1 MSFLKWLKWLVRS
14 AVALALVAAAAAL
27 WLLGTESGLR
37 WALAFAPPELE
48 IEGARGALART
59 LSFERVAYQGNE
71 ARSVTLEVNL
81 LALLADT
88 ISVEFVRAESIKLQ
102 RRESAKTTSES
113 AKTTSTLLPFRIRV
127 ADAEVKSLVFEGYE
141 VHDLRGDYSGS
152 ASGHEAQA
160 SFSAA
165 GARARIKASLGKQ
178 VSLNAELRGL
188 NLAVIDP
195 ELPQTALQLEVEG
208 TGSASAFTGKLAL
221 VNPNPGPIDRGR
233 LPFARAHAG
242 FSTDFKTV
250 SFEGMSATLHPAGT
264 IEGEGSASLE
274 RQAFEIRVAGVD
286 LRGIYSSLRET
297 RLSGALALEL
307 AGTRQ
312 RVKGTLAQEDLSL
325 TADAERSGDEVRVHA
340 LRARAGESQATGTG
354 RIHLGKAVRFA
365 ADLKLARFDPARFGD
380 YPAGSINGSFRING
394 DLAGAGSAQWEI
406 AESRILGQPLASRG
420 SARLAGER
428 VTGAD
433 ASLSLGANRVTA
445 KGSFGGPGDRVAWTL
460 HVPDL
465 ARLDARFGGEI
476 RARGTASGSWT
487 QPSVVMEAAASG
499 LRLTDALRFERA
511 TVKGSGTLEKH
522 EAALAAAGSDLDFK
536 VSLRG
541 GWHDG
546 AWRGEIVSLT
556 NSGAYPLEL
565 KTPAALEAGAQRVA
579 LGRFEAELAG
589 GRATVES
596 LRWQEGRLTSSGSLA
611 ALPAQWV
618 LKALGIDQSAGDLLL
633 DGDWALA
640 STPKLNG
647 RLALRRA
654 SGDLALGGTPLELS
668 RITLQAVFTED
679 AVAATGE
686 IATRLAKARFE
697 GKAAGL
703 APESALA
710 FAAEIELAELRQLT
724 EALWTQGRI
733 AGSVAA
739 TLRVAGTRSKPE
751 LSGTLRADAL
761 AVDLPPWGVALRDGR
776 VRAELEANRLRVT
789 EARIAGG
796 DGSLTASGTVPLTLA
811 DGAATLAW
819 EAANFRL
826 LGRPDMRLVVSGKG
840 STSFDGRK
848 LGLIGELRAD
858 SGHFELAGEA
868 LQQLDD
874 SVEVEGVER
883 AAAGKRGPLPIDLDL
898 KLDLGTRL
906 TLRGYGYN
914 GGVGGQLHVTTSA
927 GGELL
932 ARGRLQ
938 AVKATFRAY
947 GQELQVD
954 PGSVIF
960 DGPLDAPGLDISAWR
975 RHQQV
980 EAGIKLTGTLQTP
993 HVELISNPP
1002 VSEGDKLS
1010 WLVLGRGPTQAGGA
1024 DLAVLQAAGGAL
1036 FDRGGNEASLQR
1048 GFAARFG
1055 LDEIGLRSSSEL
1067 EGNVVALG
1075 KRYDKLYVS
1084 FERAISTTT
1093 EYLVKLDYSLTQRV
1107 SLRGQ
1112 TGTTSGVGVFYRFS
1126 WD

>member
-1 MSFLKWLKWLVRS
+1 MRMKWLKWLKWLVRS
-14 AVALALVAAAAAL
+14 AVALALVAAAGAL

-37 WALAFAPPELE
+37 WALGFAPPQLE
-48 IEGARGALART
+48 IEGARGALVRT
-59 LSFERVAYQGNE
+59 LSFERVAYQGSE
-71 ARSVTLEVNL
+71 ARKVVLDVNL
-81 LALLADT
+81 LALAAGT

-102 RRESAKTTSES
+102 RPGESAGKTPTM
-113 AKTTSTLLPFRIRV
+113 LPLRIRV

-160 SFSAA
+160 WFSVA
-165 GARARIKASLGKQ
+165 GARARIKGVVTAEFAVKQ
-178 VSLNAELRGL
+178 LEAELLAL

-195 ELPQTALQLEVEG
+195 ELPQTALQLKVEG
-208 TGSASAFTGKLAL
+208 TGSASALTGRLAL

-233 LPFARAHAG
+233 LPFARAEAS
-242 FSTDFKTV
+242 FSTDFQTA
-250 SFEGMSATLHPAGT
+250 SFERMSATLHPAGT
-264 IEGEGSASLE
+264 IQGKGSASLE
-274 RQAFEIRVAGVD
+274 RQAFEIRVAGLD
-286 LRGIYSSLRET
+286 LRGIYSRLRET
-297 RLSGALALEL
+297 RLSGALELEL
-307 AGTRQ
+307 AGARQ

-340 LRARAGESQATGTG
+340 LRARAGESQASGTG
-354 RIHLGKAVRFA
+354 RIRLGKAVRFA

-380 YPAGSINGSFRING
+380 YPAGSINGSLRING
-394 DLAGAGSAQWEI
+394 DLTGAGSAQWEI
-406 AESRILGQPLASRG
+406 ADSRILGQRLASRG
-420 SARLAGER
+420 SARLVGER

-433 ASLSLGANRVTA
+433 ASVSLGANRATA
-445 KGSFGGPGDRVAWTL
+445 KGSFGGPGERLAWTL
-460 HVPDL
+460 QLPDL
-465 ARLDARFGGEI
+465 ATLDARFSGEI
-476 RARGTASGSWT
+476 RAHGTASGSWKE
-487 QPSVVMEAAASG
+487 PRVVVDAQASR
-499 LRLTDALRFERA
+499 LRLTDALVFERA
-511 TVKGSGTLEKH
+511 TVKGSGTLEQH
-522 EAALAAAGSDLDFK
+522 EAALAAAGKDLDFRA
-536 VSLRG
+536 SLRG
-541 GWHDG
+541 GWRNG
-546 AWRGEIVSLT
+546 SWRGEIVSLT
-556 NSGAYPLEL
+556 NTGAYPLEL
-565 KTPAALEAGAQRVA
+565 KAPAALEAGARGAA

-596 LRWQEGRLTSSGSLA
+596 LRWQDDRLTSSGSVA

-618 LKALGIDQSAGDLLL
+618 LTALRIDQLAGDLLL

-668 RITLQAVFTED
+668 QITLEARFTED

-686 IATRLAKARFE
+686 IVTRLAKARLE
-697 GKAAGL
+697 GKAGGL
-703 APESALA
+703 AAESALA
-710 FAAEIELAELRQLT
+710 FTAEIEVAELRQLT
-724 EALWTQGRI
+724 EALWTQARISGR
-733 AGSVAA
+733 VAA
-739 TLRVAGTRSKPE
+739 TLRGAGTLAKPE

-761 AVDLPPWGVALRDGR
+761 ELDMPPWGVALRDGR

-796 DGSLTASGTVPLTLA
+796 DGSFTASGTVPLTLA
-811 DGAATLAW
+811 DAAATLAW
-819 EAANFRL
+819 EASNFRL

-840 STSFDGRK
+840 TTSFDGKK
-848 LGLIGELRAD
+848 LGLVGELRAD
-858 SGHFELAGEA
+858 GGHFELAGES
-868 LQQLDD
+868 LQQLDET
-874 SVEVEGVER
+874 VEVEGAPR

-898 KLDLGTRL
+898 RLDLGSRL

-932 ARGRLQ
+932 ARGRVQ

-947 GQELQVD
+947 GQELEVD
-954 PGSVIF
+954 PGTVIF

-993 HVELISNPP
+993 RVELISNPP
-1002 VSEGDKLS
+1002 ASEGDKLS

-1036 FDRGGNEASLQR
+1036 FDRGGSDASLQR
-1048 GFAARFG
+1048 SFAGRLG
-1055 LDEIGLRSSSEL
+1055 VDELGVRSSSEL
-1067 EGNVVALG
+1067 ESNVVALG
-1075 KRYDKLYVS
+1075 KRYDRLYVS

>member
-1 MSFLKWLKWLVRS
+1 MRHAMRWLKWLLRG
-14 AVALALVAAAAAL
+14 AVALALAAASAAV

-37 WALAFAPPELE
+37 WALGFVPPALE

-59 LSFERVAYQGNE
+59 LSFERVAYQGSE
-71 ARSVTLEVNL
+71 ARKVVLDVNL
-81 LALLADT
+81 LALAAGT
-88 ISVEFVRAESIKLQ
+88 ISVEFVSAESVELQ
-102 RRESAKTTSES
+102 RPGESAGK
-113 AKTTSTLLPFRIRV
+113 TSTPFPFRIRV

-141 VHDLRGDYSGS
+141 VHDLRGEYSGS

-165 GARARIKASLGKQ
+165 GARARIKASLGKEIS
-178 VSLNAELRGL
+178 VNADLQGL
-188 NLAVIDP
+188 NLAVVDP
-195 ELPQTALQLEVEG
+195 ELPHTALQLKVEG
-208 TGSASAFTGKLAL
+208 TGSASAFSGKLAL
-221 VNPNPGPIDRGR
+221 VNPDPGPVDRGR
-233 LPFARAHAG
+233 LPFARADAA
-242 FSTDFKTV
+242 FSTDFRTV
-250 SFEGMSATLHPAGT
+250 SFERMSATLHPAGSV
-264 IEGEGSASLE
+264 EGKGSASLE
-274 RQAFEIRVAGVD
+274 RQAFEIRVAGLD

-297 RLSGALALEL
+297 RLAGALELEL
-307 AGTRQ
+307 AGARQ
-312 RVKGTLAQEDLSL
+312 RVKGTLAQDDLSL
-325 TADAERSGDEVRVHA
+325 AADAERSGDEVRVHA
-340 LRARAGESQATGTG
+340 LRARAGESEATGTG
-354 RIHLGKAVRFA
+354 RIRLGTAVRFA
-365 ADLKLARFDPARFGD
+365 ADLRLARFDPARFGD
-380 YPAGSINGSFRING
+380 YPAGSINGRFKIDG
-394 DLAGAGSAQWEI
+394 DLAGAGSAAWEI
-406 AESRILGQPLASRG
+406 TRSTLLGQSFTSG
-420 SARLAGER
+420 GTARLAGER
-428 VTGAD
+428 VTQAD
-433 ASLSLGANRVTA
+433 AWLNLGANRATA
-445 KGSFGGPGDRVAWTL
+445 KGSFGSPGDRAAWTL

-465 ARLDARFGGEI
+465 ATLDARFGGEI
-476 RARGTASGSWT
+476 RAHGTASGSWK
-487 QPSVVMEAAASG
+487 QPRVAVDAQASG
-499 LRLTDALRFERA
+499 LRLTEALMFERA

-522 EAALAAAGSDLDFK
+522 EAALAAAGNGFDLK
-536 VSLRG
+536 AGLRG
-541 GWHDG
+541 GWRD
-546 AWRGEIVSLT
+546 ATWRGEIVSLANT
-556 NSGAYPLEL
+556 GAYPLEL
-565 KTPAALEAGAQRVA
+565 KTPATLEAGTRGVA

-596 LRWQEGRLTSSGSLA
+596 LRWQDGRLTSSGSLA

-618 LKALGIDQSAGDLLL
+618 LAALRIDQLAGDLLL
-633 DGDWALA
+633 DGDWTLA

-668 RITLQAVFTED
+668 RIVLQALFTED

-686 IATRLAKARFE
+686 IATRLAKARIE
-697 GKAAGL
+697 GKAGGL
-703 APESALA
+703 APQSALA
-710 FAAEIELAELRQLT
+710 LTAEIEVAELRQLT
-724 EALWTQGRI
+724 EALWTQARI
-733 AGSVAA
+733 AGRVAA
-739 TLRVAGTRSKPE
+739 TLRGAGTLAKPE

-761 AVDLPPWGVALRDGR
+761 ELDMPPWGVALRDGR
-776 VRAELEANRLRVT
+776 VRAELVANRLRVT

-796 DGSLTASGTVPLTLA
+796 DGSFTASGTVPLTLA

-819 EAANFRL
+819 EATNFRL

-840 STSFDGRK
+840 TTSFDGGK

-858 SGHFELAGEA
+858 SGHFELAGES
-868 LQQLDD
+868 LQQLDE
-874 SVEVEGVER
+874 SVEVEGSER

-914 GGVGGQLHVTTSA
+914 GGVGGQLHVTTNA

-932 ARGRLQ
+932 ARGRVQ

-947 GQELQVD
+947 GQELEVD
-954 PGSVIF
+954 PGTVIF

-993 HVELISNPP
+993 RVELISNPP
-1002 VSEGDKLS
+1002 ASEGDKLS
-1010 WLVLGRGPTQAGGA
+1010 WLVLGRAPTQAGGA

-1036 FDRGGNEASLQR
+1036 FDRGGGASQQR
-1048 GFAARFG
+1048 SFAARVG
-1055 LDEIGLRSSSEL
+1055 LDELGLRSSSEL

-1112 TGTTSGVGVFYRFS
+1112 TGTTSGVGVFYRYS